1 MDGPIIE
8 IACIYKTLSMT
19 AKCWLPICSSI
30 LYHQYVLSSIL
41 VSVYKCIMDGF
52 QDISYNAV

>member
-1 MDGPIIE
+1 
-8 IACIYKTLSMT
+8 MT

-30 LYHQYVLSSIL
+30 LYHEYVLSSIL